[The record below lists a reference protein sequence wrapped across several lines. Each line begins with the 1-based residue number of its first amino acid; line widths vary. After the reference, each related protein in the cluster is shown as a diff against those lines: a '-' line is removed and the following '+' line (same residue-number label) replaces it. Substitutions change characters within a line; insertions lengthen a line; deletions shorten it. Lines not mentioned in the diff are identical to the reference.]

1 MSTKQITKG
10 VFIDLI
16 GSDTEIPSYDVFL
29 TYENT
34 KNKTLNKYTKE
45 YSKLITQHK
54 PTINRMAKLEEIVL
68 QLRAIEKV
76 DDIKLSL
83 VRDYIY
89 ARTPFFRLGKT
100 TKDIRVLVDR
110 SEFWTTDLESLLT
123 NEAFMIKA
131 KNKLIDAMNEEVSSN
146 IKEFESTK

>member
-10 VFIDLI
+10 VFINLI

-110 SEFWTTDLESLLT
+110 SEFWTRDLESLLT
-123 NEAFMIKA
+123 NDEFMIKA
-131 KNKLIDAMNEEVSSN
+131 KNKLIATMNEEVSSN
-146 IKEFESTK
+146 IKEFELTK

>member
-10 VFIDLI
+10 VFIDII

-29 TYENT
+29 TYVNT
-34 KNKTLNKYTKE
+34 KNNTLNKYTKE

-68 QLRAIEKV
+68 QLRAIENV

-123 NEAFMIKA
+123 NEDFMIKA
-131 KNKLIDAMNEEVSSN
+131 KNKLIDAMNQEVSSN

>member
-110 SEFWTTDLESLLT
+110 SEFWTKDLESLLT

>member
-10 VFIDLI
+10 VFIDII

-34 KNKTLNKYTKE
+34 KNNTLNKYTKE

-68 QLRAIEKV
+68 QLRAIENV

-123 NEAFMIKA
+123 NENFMIKA